1 MAKLVETNRSLE
13 VRKSEVLI
21 KASYKLTP
29 IAMKL
34 ISLIIS
40 NIKRSDSLDEE
51 YVVKAKEFMELLG
64 EKNYGFYKLIDEA
77 VEVLLSNPIKIALSE
92 KRTLKINWISSG
104 EYSNGEVVVTI
115 DKKLRPYLL
124 ELKERFLKHNLEY
137 ILNIKSVYAIR
148 MYEILKD
155 SFELNSRYGN
165 KPETIISV
173 DELRKILEIPKG
185 YRYADIKRRVLEKS
199 KEELKKHTDII
210 FNYEEMKEK
219 RKVTKLKFFI
229 RPNPNKQVNY
239 SIMYN
244 YFKSRRNF
252 VALLRKNYSGNGK
265 FFGYRTIDGKKY
277 WLGLDKNGLLYAVSL
292 PKKDEMKDFNAN
304 ESLEI
309 YDIWYKIAK
318 GSDLYQFLIESG
330 NCLKELYHSDK
341 SLFDNLSEDIK
352 EIMKND

>member
-40 NIKRSDSLDEE
+40 NIKRSDSVDEE

-155 SFELNSRYGN
+155 SFELNSRYGT
-165 KPETIISV
+165 KAETIISL
-173 DELRKILEIPKG
+173 DDLKRMLEIPNT
-185 YRYADIKRRVLEKS
+185 YRYFDIKRRVLEKS
-199 KEELKKHTDII
+199 KKELEKNTDIV
-210 FNYEEMKEK
+210 FDYEEIKARK
-219 RKVTKLKFFI
+219 KVTHLKFFI
-229 RPNPNKQVNY
+229 SFNPNKQLNF
-239 SIMYN
+239 N
-244 YFKSRRNF
+244 KKNKNFTSRTNF

-265 FFGYRTIDGKKY
+265 FFGYKTIDDEFY
-277 WLGLDKNGLLYAVSL
+277 WLGLDNKGLLYATS
-292 PKKDEMKDFNAN
+292 PKSGIKDFNAN
-304 ESLEI
+304 ESLKI